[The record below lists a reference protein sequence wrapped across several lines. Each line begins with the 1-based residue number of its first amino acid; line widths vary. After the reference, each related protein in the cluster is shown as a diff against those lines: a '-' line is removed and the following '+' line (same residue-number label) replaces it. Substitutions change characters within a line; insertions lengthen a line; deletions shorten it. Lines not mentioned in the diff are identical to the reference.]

1 MKEIVSSRERLRER
15 ELTGCS
21 FIRSVPSREETEQE
35 LYSAARRFA
44 STSCFLRE
52 KSFLETSMAEILH
65 VLARNSNGSFG
76 ISDCF
81 GPGLS
86 LLLELFPPSIL
97 RRLERERE
105 REREREGDCCQRT
118 EKIEGRESALTKAS
132 MIKSVIIVIWGR
144 ILRERERE
152 SRPVCVHVIEE
163 RNVVGL
169 GRRERERERERLRCQ
184 RIEKKKG

>member
-1 MKEIVSSRERLRER
+1 M
-15 ELTGCS
+15 T
-21 FIRSVPSREETEQE
+21 
-35 LYSAARRFA
+35 
-44 STSCFLRE
+44 
-52 KSFLETSMAEILH
+52 EILH
-65 VLARNSNGSFG
+65 VLTRNSNGSFR

-97 RRLERERE
+97 RRLEREKE
-105 REREREGDCCQRT
+105 RGDCCQRT
-118 EKIEGRESALTKAS
+118 EKSEGRESALTKAS

-152 SRPVCVHVIEE
+152 RRPVCVPVIEE

-169 GRRERERERERLRCQ
+169 GGRERERERERERLRCQ